1 MKGLQMIAEELQKSL
16 GYQFKNEKLIT
27 EALTHRSYT
36 KDFNNERLE
45 YLGDAVL
52 DLIVGEYLYHLFP
65 DAEEGI
71 LSKLR
76 AALVNE
82 DSFDKLARRL
92 DLGKYLFLSPAEE
105 NNRGREK
112 PSILSSAF
120 EALIGAL
127 YLEAGFDM
135 AKEVTLKLLKE
146 EYPIITPEKLLK
158 DYKTTL
164 QEITQAHFGV
174 VPEYKLISAT
184 GPDHKK
190 EFEIGVYINDKEYAR
205 AKGKSKKA
213 AQQEGARLTIE
224 KLKKELNL

>member
-1 MKGLQMIAEELQKSL
+1 MVAEELQKSL
-16 GYQFKNEKLIT
+16 GYQFKDKKLIT
-27 EALTHRSYT
+27 EALTHRSYS

-65 DAEEGI
+65 KAEEGI

-82 DSFDKLARRL
+82 ESFDKLARRL
-92 DLGKYLFLSPAEE
+92 NLGKYLFLSAAEE
-105 NNRGREK
+105 NNKGREK

-127 YLEAGFDM
+127 YLEAGFEK
-135 AKEVTLKLLKE
+135 AKEVALKLLKE
-146 EYPIITPEKLLK
+146 EYPKITPEELLK

-174 VPEYKLISAT
+174 VPEYRLLSAT

-190 EFEIGVYINDKEYAR
+190 EFEIGVFINDKEYAR
-205 AKGKSKKA
+205 AKGRSKKA

>member
-1 MKGLQMIAEELQKSL
+1 MIAEELQKSL
-16 GYQFKNEKLIT
+16 GYQFKDEKLIT
-27 EALTHRSYT
+27 EALTHRSYS
-36 KDFNNERLE
+36 KNINNERLE

-65 DAEEGI
+65 EAEEGI

-82 DSFDKLARRL
+82 DAFTKLAKRI
-92 DLGKYLFLSPAEE
+92 DLGKYLLLSPAEE
-105 NNRGREK
+105 NNGGREK

-127 YLEAGFDM
+127 YLEAGFDK
-135 AKEVTLKLLKE
+135 AKEVSLKLIKE
-146 EYPIITPEKLLK
+146 EYPSITPDKLLK
-158 DYKTTL
+158 DYKTSL

-174 VPEYKLISAT
+174 VPEYRLLSAK

-190 EFEIGVYINDKEYAR
+190 EFEIGVFIHDKEYAR
-205 AKGKSKKA
+205 AKGKSKKT

-224 KLKKELNL
+224 KLKKELGI

>member
-1 MKGLQMIAEELQKSL
+1 MIAENLQKSL
-16 GYQFKNEKLIT
+16 GYQFKDEKLIA
-27 EALTHRSYT
+27 EALTHRSYS
-36 KDFNNERLE
+36 KGFNNERLE
-45 YLGDAVL
+45 FLGDAVL

-65 DAEEGI
+65 EAEEGI

-82 DSFDKLARRL
+82 EAFTKLAKRL

-105 NNRGREK
+105 NNKGREK
-112 PSILSSAF
+112 SSILSSAF

-127 YLEAGFDM
+127 YLEAGFDK
-135 AKEVTLKLLKE
+135 AKEVALRLLKE
-146 EYPIITPEKLLK
+146 EYPEIKPEELLK

-184 GPDHKK
+184 GPDHRK
-190 EFEIGVYINDKEYAR
+190 EFEIGVYIHDKEYAR

-213 AQQEGARLTIE
+213 AQQEGARITIE

>member
-1 MKGLQMIAEELQKSL
+1 MIAENLQKSL
-16 GYQFKNEKLIT
+16 GYQFKDEKLIT
-27 EALTHRSYT
+27 EALTHRSYS
-36 KDFNNERLE
+36 KNFNNERLE

-52 DLIVGEYLYHLFP
+52 DLIVGEYLYHLLP

-82 DSFDKLARRL
+82 EAFMKLAKRI

-105 NNRGREK
+105 NNNGREK

-127 YLEAGFDM
+127 YLEAGFEK
-135 AKEVTLKLLKE
+135 AKEISLKLIKE
-146 EYPIITPEKLLK
+146 EYPTINPDELLK
-158 DYKTTL
+158 DYKTNL

-174 VPEYKLISAT
+174 VPEYRLLSAK
-184 GPDHKK
+184 GPDHRK
-190 EFEIGVYINDKEYAR
+190 EFEIGVYIHDKEYAK

-213 AQQEGARLTIE
+213 AQQEGARITIE

>member
-1 MKGLQMIAEELQKSL
+1 MRKDISKLEKSL

-27 EALTHRSYT
+27 EALTHRSY
-36 KDFNNERLE
+36 KKEFNNERLE
-45 YLGDAVL
+45 FLGDAVM
-52 DLIVGEYLYHLFP
+52 DLIVGEYLFKLFP
-65 DAEEGI
+65 KAEEGI

-82 DSFDKLARRL
+82 DSFTKLAKRIN
-92 DLGKYLFLSPAEE
+92 LGEFLFLSPAEE
-105 NNRGREK
+105 NNNGREK

-120 EALIGAL
+120 EAIMGAI
-127 YLEAGFDM
+127 YLESGFEK
-135 AKEVTLKLLKE
+135 AKEVALRLLE
-146 EYPIITPEKLLK
+146 QEYPIITPEELLK

-174 VPEYKLISAT
+174 VPEYRLISTT

-190 EFEIGVYINDKEYAR
+190 EFEIGVFIHDKEYAR

-224 KLKKELNL
+224 KLKKELNLKG